1 MSNQNKSFHPRLVIT
16 DHFDFIVNK
25 IDIKTE
31 TLLLDQSLAKERIN
45 ELNKSRQEQISKV
58 KEIEKINLDRQE
70 FNLNDYEQKWSILI
84 CDPLVEFEQKIDKIK
99 QEIISIDCVLL
110 EQPTTVNGLNLWI
123 TSEFQNKKDLEFLRL
138 I

>member
-1 MSNQNKSFHPRLVIT
+1 MSNQNESFHPLLIIT
-16 DHFDFIVNK
+16 DHFDFILNK

-31 TLLLDQSLAKERIN
+31 TLLLDQSLAKERVN
-45 ELNKSRQEQISKV
+45 ELNKSRQEQINKV

-84 CDPLVEFEQKIDKIK
+84 CDPLVKFGQKIDKIK

-123 TSEFQNKKDLEFLRL
+123 TSEFQNKKDLEFLR
-138 I
+138 

>member
-1 MSNQNKSFHPRLVIT
+1 MSNQNKSFHPLLIIK
-16 DHFDFIVNK
+16 DHFDSIVNK

-45 ELNKSRQEQISKV
+45 ELNKSRQEQIDKV

-84 CDPLVEFEQKIDKIK
+84 CDPLVKFGQKIDKIK

-123 TSEFQNKKDLEFLRL
+123 TSEFQNKKDLEFLR
-138 I
+138 